1 MFNPIHKFD
10 NRIFIPKIVPLVYDD
25 TLSYYEFLCKV
36 LNKMNEAIETLN
48 ELGIQV
54 DELAQ
59 AVEELQT
66 IVSQFDDRISQNERD
81 ISSLQG
87 SVSDINTAI
96 GNINTAINGIN
107 GQISA
112 LNDAVGT
119 NTSDIA
125 SINTA
130 ISGIRDDIAELQE
143 LPSDISDIEGDID
156 NLDGRVTTL
165 EGAAFGDITVSPSNW
180 NVEFDMRSLSNFNFE
195 IVNTEATPTDD
206 HTVTIREA
214 TPDQVAFY
222 RDGDICYL
230 KLKNFLVKPRYANLN
245 TALMAL
251 VGSFAMECETSG
263 QKILYKKEGV
273 TLSALLSGL
282 SCTPA
287 DDGFARL
294 QLVESTDG
302 DYYDLHIYPVY
313 GDSSYPYSWV
323 NVNFFIFSPVSTFGD
338 QQMDV
343 CKYLAPSTKQIVDL
357 INKNAKVS
365 EIESDI
371 DEIEGDISDLNTA
384 VTGVSEELTSY
395 KTSNN
400 TRVGAIET
408 VNTQQGSAITAL
420 QGSVTAATTPEVWDN
435 FSDVF
440 EGGNLPTNAKINY
453 FHMEKQNGIVYFEI
467 AGSNFRSTGDNFR
480 YSNYYLGSIRSG
492 LRSKLTPRNNIWVT
506 IPGISCDTFNFG
518 SSDPEIDVEGY
529 TSGTQYGPIL
539 PVMRGPAFACI
550 CGSNGVQP
558 YNSSAYYQTPNPTY
572 GLFVNIDRQTGSS
585 NAGTAFIIRGC
596 YKTV

>member
-1 MFNPIHKFD
+1 MLELVHKFD

-36 LNKMNEAIETLN
+36 LNKMNEAIDALN
-48 ELGIQV
+48 ALGLRV
-54 DELAQ
+54 DDLEA
-59 AVEELQT
+59 AVAELQA
-66 IVSQFDDRISQNERD
+66 IVSQFDERITQNERD

-87 SVSDINTAI
+87 SVSDINDAI
-96 GNINTAINGIN
+96 GNINTAIEGIN
-107 GQISA
+107 GQIAA
-112 LNDAVGT
+112 LNEAVGT
-119 NTSDIA
+119 NTSDIT
-125 SINTA
+125 SINSA
-130 ISGIRDDIAELQE
+130 ISEIRDDIAELEE
-143 LPSDISDIEGDID
+143 LPTDISEIEGDIST
-156 NLDGRVTTL
+156 LDGRVTTL
-165 EGAAFGDITVSPSNW
+165 ESAAFGDISVSPSNW

-195 IVNTEATPTDD
+195 IVNTAAEPTDD
-206 HTVTIREA
+206 QTVTIREA

-245 TALMAL
+245 TALLAL

-273 TLSALLSGL
+273 TLSTLIDGL

-294 QLVESTDG
+294 QLVESEDG

-313 GDSSYPYSWV
+313 GSSSYPYSWV
-323 NVNFFIFSPVSTFGD
+323 NVNFFIFSPVSTFGE

-343 CKYLAPSTKQIVDL
+343 CKFLAPSTKQIVDL
-357 INKNAKVS
+357 INKNANIS
-365 EIESDI
+365 GIEAEIA
-371 DEIEGDISDLNTA
+371 EIEGDISDLT
-384 VTGVSEELTSY
+384 TSVNGISGDLSSY
-395 KTSNN
+395 ETSNN
-400 TRVGAIET
+400 ARVGAIET
-408 VNTQQGSAITAL
+408 VNTQQGSAISSL
-420 QGSVTAATTPEVWDN
+420 QSSVSGATTAEVWDN

-440 EGGNLPTNAKINY
+440 EGGNFPTNAKVNY

-467 AGSNFRSTGDNFR
+467 AGSNFSGGDNFR
-480 YSNYYLGSIRSG
+480 YSSYYLGSIRSG
-492 LRSKLTPRNNIWVT
+492 LRSKLTPRNNTYVCFQ
-506 IPGISCDTFNFG
+506 GISTDTFGYG
-518 SSDPEIDVEGY
+518 SSSPEIDVEGY
-529 TSGTQYGPIL
+529 TGGTNYSPIM
-539 PVMRGPAFACI
+539 PVMRGPAIACL

-558 YNSSAYYQTPNPTY
+558 YNSSSYYQVPNPAY
-572 GLFVNIDRQTGSS
+572 GLFVKLDRQTGSS